1 MDNPLLEPFDLVPF
15 TKIRTAH
22 FKPAF
27 DKALDHA
34 REEIK
39 AITNNPEPPDF
50 ENTIAALDF
59 AGYQLDRISSVFF
72 NLNSAETNPEIQ
84 ALAQEISP
92 LLAAFSNDI
101 TLNEALF
108 KRVDAVYSQ
117 QEKQALSEEQKTL
130 LDRKYKHFR
139 RNGALLSDPEKKR
152 LREIDARLSTLKL
165 KFGEHVL
172 EETNRYRLH
181 LTEEDQ
187 LSGLPESSKEAAAAK
202 ARSLELPGWVF
213 TLEYPSYLPFMKYA
227 DNREL
232 RKQLAKAFG
241 SKGFHGDEIDN
252 RDIVLEIAKLR
263 YERAQLLGYQTHAHF
278 VLEQRMAKTPK
289 SVEDFLNQLLTKA
302 MPAAQ
307 REMEEMKAYAN
318 DRDGIE
324 NLQSWDKAY
333 YSEKLKQ
340 EKFQLDDQLLKPYF
354 ELGQV
359 LDGVFEI
366 SGRLFGLEFEEDK
379 EAETYHEEVRAF
391 KVLDREEGT
400 LKAYFYADFHPRPG
414 KRSGAWMTS
423 YKPQFRK
430 DGVNERPQV
439 SIVCNFTRPTETTP
453 ALLTFNEVTTLF
465 HEFGHALHGMLADT
479 TYPGLSGT
487 SVFWDFVELP
497 SQIMENWCFQP
508 EALSLFARHYQNGDP
523 LPEDWIKRLRESAN
537 FQEGIA
543 TIRQLSFGFL
553 DMAWHGKDPTGIE
566 DVKDYESE
574 AFRPTRLFP
583 EQLDTCMSTS
593 FSHIFQGGYASGYY
607 SYKWAEV
614 LDADAF
620 SFFEETGIFNPNTAS
635 LFMEHILS
643 KGGTEDP
650 MDLYVRFR
658 GREPEIDALLKRA
671 GLLEPQD

>member
-1 MDNPLLEPFDLVPF
+1 MDNPLMEPFDLVPF
-15 TKIRTAH
+15 TEIQTEH

-27 DKALDHA
+27 DKALKEA
-34 REEIK
+34 REEIA
-39 AITNNPEPPDF
+39 AITSNPELPTF

-72 NLNSAETNPEIQ
+72 NLNSAETNPQIQ

-101 TLNEALF
+101 TLNQDLF
-108 KRVDAVYSQ
+108 KRVDAVYQ
-117 QEKQALSEEQKTL
+117 QKNSLELTAEEKTL
-130 LDRKYKHFR
+130 LDRKYRHFQ
-139 RNGALLSDPEKKR
+139 RNGALLSAADKKR

-165 KFGEHVL
+165 SFGEHVL
-172 EETNRYRLH
+172 EETNRYRFH
-181 LTEEDQ
+181 ITEEAR
-187 LSGLPESSKEAAAAK
+187 LSGLPQTSRDAAAAK
-202 ARSLELPGWVF
+202 ARTLDLPGWVF
-213 TLEYPSYLPFMKYA
+213 TLDYPSYLPFMKYA
-227 DNREL
+227 DDREA
-232 RKQLAKAFG
+232 RREFSKAFG
-241 SKGFHGDEIDN
+241 SKGFHGDALDN
-252 RDIVLEIAKLR
+252 QAHVREIAGLR
-263 YERAQLLGYQTHAHF
+263 FERARLLGYQTHAHF
-278 VLEQRMAKTPK
+278 VLEERMAKNPE
-289 SVEDFLNQLLTKA
+289 SVEDFLNQLLQKA
-302 MPAAQ
+302 MPAAS
-307 REMEEMKAYAN
+307 REMEEMQEYARN
-318 DRDGIE
+318 RDGIQTLE
-324 NLQSWDKAY
+324 SWDKAY

-340 EKFQLDDQLLKPYF
+340 EKFHLDDQLLKPYF
-354 ELGQV
+354 ELEHV
-359 LDGVFEI
+359 LGGVFEI
-366 SGRLFGLEFEEDK
+366 AGRLFDLSFEADDTI
-379 EAETYHEEVRAF
+379 ETYHEEVKAYR
-391 KVLDREEGT
+391 VMDRDQGT

-430 DGVNERPQV
+430 GSVNERPHV
-439 SIVCNFTRPTETTP
+439 SIVCNFTRPTERTP
-453 ALLTFNEVTTLF
+453 ALLTFQEVTTLF

-508 EALSLFARHYQNGDP
+508 EALALFARHYESGDT
-523 LPEDWIKRLRESAN
+523 LPEDWVQRLRDSAN

-553 DMAWHGKDPTGIE
+553 DMAWHGIDPTGVE
-566 DVKDYESE
+566 DVKAHEAA

-583 EQLDTCMSTS
+583 EHPDTCMSTS

-620 SFFEETGIFNPNTAS
+620 SYFEETGIFNTDTAS
-635 LFMEHILS
+635 RFRDHVLS

-650 MDLYVRFR
+650 MELYVRFR
-658 GREPEIDALLKRA
+658 GREPEMDALLKRA
-671 GLLEPQD
+671 GLLETQP